1 MEIKSNGLKAEDC
14 LCTLAVGGDKNIE
27 SKFIVTKLSLWNI
40 TLALNGYG
48 QNSTMKLD

>member
-1 MEIKSNGLKAEDC
+1 MEIKSNGLKAED

-48 QNSTMKLD
+48 QNSTMKLV